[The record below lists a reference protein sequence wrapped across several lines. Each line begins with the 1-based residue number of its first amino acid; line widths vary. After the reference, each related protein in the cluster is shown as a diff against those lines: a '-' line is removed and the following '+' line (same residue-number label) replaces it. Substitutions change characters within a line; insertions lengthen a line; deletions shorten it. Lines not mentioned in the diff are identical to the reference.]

1 MSQGHWLLLA
11 TNPNPLLLNKRLHLY
26 MPSPGSWLLGLGFP
40 PEFQS
45 ISIFF
50 HFHPLSTEVAAQ
62 NLSDRPLNKYGPEG
76 CNFFF
81 PQVISLNSA
90 FLKVLSVW
98 AADNLRLNL
107 SGSWGTYCPK
117 PPSPPGDTLEPDGK

>member
-26 MPSPGSWLLGLGFP
+26 VPSPGSWLLGLGFP

-62 NLSDRPLNKYGPEG
+62 NLSDRPPNKYGPEG
-76 CNFFF
+76 CILFF
-81 PQVISLNSA
+81 PSY
-90 FLKVLSVW
+90 FL
-98 AADNLRLNL
+98 
-107 SGSWGTYCPK
+107 
-117 PPSPPGDTLEPDGK
+117 E